1 MFPGMGYG
9 YGYGYGYRIDPT
21 MMLLIPAILLTLYAQ
36 YKVSSTTNRY
46 FNVRCDRGYTGE
58 EVARRIL
65 DSNGL
70 YNVRIEMVRGRLS
83 DHYDPRSNVVRLSED
98 VYSRT
103 SITSISVAA
112 HECGHAIQHQNSYIP
127 LTLRS
132 ALVPVA
138 NFGSSL
144 SLPLIIIGFSMGYV
158 EFLIDLGILLF
169 GAAVLFQIITL
180 PVEFNASRRAVIKL
194 GETGILMNDELRL
207 SKKVLNAAALTYVAA
222 AAASI
227 LQLLRL
233 ILLFRGGRNRD

>member
-21 MMLLIPAILLTLYAQ
+21 MILLIPAILLTLYAQ

-46 FNVRCDRGYTGE
+46 FNVRSDRNLTGE

-70 YNVRIEMVRGRLS
+70 YNVRVEMVRGRLS

-112 HECGHAIQHQNSYIP
+112 HECGHAIHHGYAP
-127 LTLRS
+127 LNIRS
-132 ALVPVA
+132 SLVPVV
-138 NFGSSL
+138 NFASNMSWIFIMLGFVTRGVL
-144 SLPLIIIGFSMGYV
+144 LEVGIILFS
-158 EFLIDLGILLF
+158 
-169 GAAVLFQIITL
+169 ASVLFQIVTL
-180 PVEFNASRRAVIKL
+180 PVEFNASSRALTQLTTL
-194 GETGILMNDELRL
+194 GIVDDREVRESR
-207 SKKVLNAAALTYVAA
+207 KVLQAAALTYVAA
-222 AAASI
+222 AVTAI

-233 ILLFRGGRNRD
+233 VLIANSRDD

>member
-21 MMLLIPAILLTLYAQ
+21 MILLIPAILLTLYAQ

-46 FNVRCDRGYTGE
+46 FNVRSDRNLTGE

-70 YNVRIEMVRGRLS
+70 YNVRVEMVRGRLS

-112 HECGHAIQHQNSYIP
+112 HECGHAIQHAHGYAP
-127 LTLRS
+127 LNIRS
-132 ALVPVA
+132 SLVPVV
-138 NFGSSL
+138 NFASNISWL
-144 SLPLIIIGFSMGYV
+144 LIALGFIMRGP
-158 EFLIDLGILLF
+158 FLEIGILLF
-169 GAAVLFQIITL
+169 SASVLFQIITL
-180 PVEFNASRRAVIKL
+180 PVEFNASSRALVQL
-194 GETGILMNDELRL
+194 GNLGIVEGKELSQSR
-207 SKKVLNAAALTYVAA
+207 KVLTAAALTYVAA
-222 AAASI
+222 ALTSV

-233 ILLFRGGRNRD
+233 VAIANRDND